1 MIGSRL
7 FLSALPATVLLLLS
21 LGASPA
27 APAPPDT
34 EELFQIRKFKKI
46 STEEG
51 PGLLLE
57 FKIRGPG
64 TYDDLTAEVL
74 LFDAQKRH
82 LGGGIKEVYLD
93 DESKFATKE
102 YARHRGTGKAYN
114 VAGYKSGETY
124 TFIYIT
130 DESYSYAVA
139 AVGNR
144 DEKVYSVIPYGRLED
159 FIQK

>member
-7 FLSALPATVLLLLS
+7 FLSALPAAVLLLLS
-21 LGASPA
+21 LGAAAPA
-27 APAPPDT
+27 APDT
-34 EELFQIRKFKKI
+34 GELFQIRNFKKT

-74 LFDAQKRH
+74 LFDAKKRR

-93 DESKFATKE
+93 DESKFATKQ
-102 YARHRGTGKAYN
+102 YARNRGTGKAYN
-114 VAGYKSGETY
+114 VSGYKSGETY

-130 DESYSYAVA
+130 DKSYSYAVA
-139 AVGNR
+139 AVGNSA
-144 DEKVYSVIPYGRLED
+144 EKVYAVIPYGQVEE